1 MTVFILAFAG
11 ALLGSLVGAV
21 MLNMLKKAEA
31 KAEPGTAIKKVLEAV
46 APPGEEKVIDNKT
59 YANWLYHK
67 KEGSQ

>member
-31 KAEPGTAIKKVLEAV
+31 KAEPGTTTKKVLKAV
-46 APPGEEKVIDNKT
+46 TAPGEETILDNKT